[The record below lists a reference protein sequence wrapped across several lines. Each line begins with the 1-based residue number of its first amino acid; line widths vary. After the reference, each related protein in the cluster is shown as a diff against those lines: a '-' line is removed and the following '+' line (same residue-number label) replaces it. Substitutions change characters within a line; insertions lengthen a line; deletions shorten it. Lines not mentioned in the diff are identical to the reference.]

1 MRLLLAS
8 GPRGRSPDA
17 ELKEEQKENGHNTR
31 KKRKYTV
38 RSDDGERTAKEDQ
51 DKEEKRQEDGPR
63 GGEDFFFRT
72 INWEARCGIAGG
84 RGGGRGSG
92 RRMES
97 PAPDK
102 EEEARR

>member
-31 KKRKYTV
+31 KKRKYTAQ
-38 RSDDGERTAKEDQ
+38 SDDEERTAKEDQ

-63 GGEDFFFRT
+63 GRGRSFFFSHHQLGGEVWHSRG
-72 INWEARCGIAGG
+72 EG
-84 RGGGRGSG
+84 RGEREWKKNGVAG
-92 RRMES
+92 
-97 PAPDK
+97 A
-102 EEEARR
+102 